1 MTELS
6 IQTSSRIQAVNI
18 TGRITEA
25 AHGKA
30 GQLLHVYTP
39 HTTCGLL
46 INEAADPDVIN
57 DIIVALN
64 KIAPADYPYKHIEG
78 NSDAHIKSV
87 LTGSSVLVP
96 FTQGALQLGT
106 WQGIFFMEF
115 DGPRKR
121 KVIITVI

>member
-1 MTELS
+1 MIELS
-6 IQTSSRIQAVNI
+6 VQTSSRIQAVNI
-18 TGRITEA
+18 TGRVTEA
-25 AHGKA
+25 ARGKA
-30 GQLLHVYTP
+30 GHLLHVYTP

-96 FTQGALQLGT
+96 FIQDTLQLGI

-121 KVIITVI
+121 KVIVTVI